1 MGDRQLDIYK
11 YGSKFLSIPKWIPGR
26 LNGDDFVEFKWCNEL
41 EPIVNR
47 YTVAIESLDTA
58 GSTMRGISKLRQFV
72 ELPYVLLGHA
82 PLIALIPDSK
92 DLPIF
97 TSVLIRGSLYV
108 IPETNGVNGTY
119 EMDREGML
127 RLN

>member
-26 LNGDDFVEFKWCNEL
+26 LNGDDFVEFKWCSEL

-47 YTVAIESLDTA
+47 YTVAIESLDTS
-58 GSTMRGISKLRQFV
+58 GSTMRGVSKLRQFV
-72 ELPYVLLGHA
+72 ELPYVLLGSA
-82 PLIALIPDSK
+82 PLIALIPDSR

-108 IPETNGVNGTY
+108 IPETYGVNGTY
-119 EMDREGML
+119 EIDREGML
-127 RLN
+127 RLT